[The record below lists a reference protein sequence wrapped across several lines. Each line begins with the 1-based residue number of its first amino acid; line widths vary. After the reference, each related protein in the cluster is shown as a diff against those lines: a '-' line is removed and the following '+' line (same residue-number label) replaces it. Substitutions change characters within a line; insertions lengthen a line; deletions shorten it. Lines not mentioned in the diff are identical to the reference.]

1 MALYPP
7 TSELFDNWINNK
19 PESKLELID
28 GQLVVGNS
36 LVGSRLLLRQILQGW
51 RADAAVALAPTET
64 WLQALAAGYGLTPPQ
79 TSSPFEILNHLEQQI
94 ADIEFIAEDLQ
105 AGRAE
110 KTWAHHRI
118 QQQLTMDSFRLAN
131 EVGCEFLGRD
141 FVMRLG
147 DNGFTPD
154 LIFYKSQ
161 GLNQLFSYFL
171 SGPAELV
178 IEILMPGHEAADRST
193 KFDDYQAAGVPE
205 YWLIDPENQQVE
217 FYRLVAGQY
226 QRYQPD
232 SEGYYRPSSIP
243 GLAFRPDALWQ
254 ENEDDNPLESKTFKV
269 EQPVEGFQRSHAE
282 EGPQWGSLLFIPN
295 IQPSPVPIAFEEY
308 ISWCPR
314 AKFEFIEGK
323 PLIGS
328 TPGTR
333 NVLAML
339 LMTFGLE
346 SAVKLLPPQA
356 WLEGLRQRLDWEQHD
371 AERKAEWW
379 TLARQ
384 AAERLRTHFS
394 LGRLGV
400 IGDLTMPQPLNY
412 WSDITLVYWE
422 KFDDSWKAF
431 DVLRDLDPDLRIDL
445 LKFQPEWLTADQL
458 WQIERHLVEL

>member
-7 TSELFDNWINNK
+7 KSELFDNWINNK

-28 GQLVVGNS
+28 GRLIVGNS
-36 LVGSRLLLRQILQGW
+36 LTGSRLLLRQILQGW
-51 RADAAVALAPTET
+51 RADAAIALAPIET
-64 WLQALAAGYGLTPPQ
+64 WLQSLAAGYGLTLPQ
-79 TSSPFEILNHLEQQI
+79 TGSHLEILNCLEEQV
-94 ADIEFIAEDLQ
+94 ADADFIPEDLQ
-105 AGRAE
+105 AGCAE
-110 KTWAHHRI
+110 KTWAHGNI

-131 EVGCEFLGRD
+131 KAGCESLGRD

-193 KFDDYQAAGVPE
+193 KFSYYQAAGVPE
-205 YWLIDPENQQVE
+205 YWLIDAESQQIK
-217 FYRLVAGQY
+217 FYRLVEGQY
-226 QRYQPD
+226 RLYQPD
-232 SEGYYRPSSIP
+232 SDGQYHTISIP
-243 GLAFRPDALWQ
+243 GLAFRPEALWY
-254 ENEDDNPLESKTFKV
+254 EDEDYNPLESRTFKV
-269 EQPVEGFQRSHAE
+269 EQPVEGFQRIHAE
-282 EGPQWGSLLFIPN
+282 EGPKWGSLLFIPN
-295 IQPSPVPIAFEEY
+295 IQRSPVPICFEEY

-323 PLIGS
+323 PLINS

-356 WLEGLRQRLDWEQHD
+356 WIEGLRQRLEWEQHD
-371 AERKAEWW
+371 AERKTEWW
-379 TLARQ
+379 KLARQ
-384 AAERLRTHFS
+384 AAEQLRTHFN

-412 WSDITLVYWE
+412 WSDITLVYWV

-431 DVLRDLDPDLRIDL
+431 DVLHEIDPDLRIDL
-445 LKFQPEWLTADQL
+445 MRFQPEWLTADQL
-458 WQIERHLVEL
+458 WQVDRHLVEL

>member
-1 MALYPP
+1 MVLYPP
-7 TSELFDNWINNK
+7 TSELFDTWINNK

-36 LVGSRLLLRQILQGW
+36 LIGSRLLLRQILQGW
-51 RADAAVALAPTET
+51 RADAAVALAPIET
-64 WLQALAAGYGLTPPQ
+64 WLQALSAGYGLTLPP
-79 TSSPFEILNHLEQQI
+79 TGSHLEILNYLEEQI
-94 ADIEFIAEDLQ
+94 AAVEFIAEDLQ

-110 KTWAHHRI
+110 RTWAHHRI
-118 QQQLTMDSFRLAN
+118 QQQLSVDSFRLAN
-131 EVGCEFLGRD
+131 QAGGESLGRD

-147 DNGFTPD
+147 GNGFTPD
-154 LIFYKSQ
+154 LIVYNSQ
-161 GLNQLFSYFL
+161 GLNQLFAYFF

-193 KFDDYQAAGVPE
+193 KFDYYQAAGVPD
-205 YWLIDPENQQVE
+205 YWLIDPESQQVE
-217 FYRLVAGQY
+217 FYRLVEGQY
-226 QRYQPD
+226 QRHQPD
-232 SEGYYRPSSIP
+232 SHGHYRPIGVP
-243 GLAFRPDALWQ
+243 GLAFQPDALWQ
-254 ENEDDNPLESKTFKV
+254 ENEDYDPLEPKTFKV
-269 EQPVEGFQRSHAE
+269 EQPVENFQRSHAE

-314 AKFEFIEGK
+314 AKFELIEGK
-323 PLIGS
+323 PLINS

-356 WLEGLRQRLDWEQHD
+356 WIEGLRQRLDWEQHD
-371 AERKAEWW
+371 GERKAASWQ
-379 TLARQ
+379 LARQ

-445 LKFQPEWLTADQL
+445 LQFQPEWLTADQL

>member
-1 MALYPP
+1 MVLYPP
-7 TSELFDNWINNK
+7 TSELFDTWINNK

-36 LVGSRLLLRQILQGW
+36 LIGSRLLLRQILQGW
-51 RADAAVALAPTET
+51 KADAAIALAPIET
-64 WLQALAAGYGLTPPQ
+64 WLQAFAVGYNLTLPQ
-79 TSSPFEILNHLEQQI
+79 TGSHLEILNHLENQV
-94 ADIEFIAEDLQ
+94 ADVEFVAEDLQ

-110 KTWAHHRI
+110 KTWAHHRA
-118 QQQLTMDSFRLAN
+118 QQQLTMDLFRLAN
-131 EVGCEFLGRD
+131 QAGCESLGRD

-147 DNGFTPD
+147 NNGFTPD
-154 LIFYKSQ
+154 LIVYKSQ

-178 IEILMPGHEAADRST
+178 IEILMPGHEAADRSA
-193 KFDDYQAAGVPE
+193 KFDYYQTAGVPD
-205 YWLIDPENQQVE
+205 YWLIDPESQQVE
-217 FYRLVAGQY
+217 FYRLVEGQY
-226 QRYQPD
+226 QRHQLNSD
-232 SEGYYRPSSIP
+232 GHYRPISVP
-243 GLAFRPDALWQ
+243 GLTFQPDALWQ
-254 ENEDDNPLESKTFKV
+254 EDGDYNPLEPKTFKV
-269 EQPVEGFQRSHAE
+269 EQPVEDFQRVDAE

-339 LMTFGLE
+339 LMTLGLE

-356 WLEGLRQRLDWEQHD
+356 WIEGLRQRLKWEQNN

-379 TLARQ
+379 QLARQ
-384 AAERLRTHFS
+384 AAERLRTHFP

-400 IGDLTMPQPLNY
+400 IGDLTMPQPLSY

-422 KFDDSWKAF
+422 KFDESWKAF
-431 DVLRDLDPDLRIDL
+431 DVLRDLDPDCCIDL
-445 LKFQPEWLTADQL
+445 LRFQPEWLTADQL

>member
-36 LVGSRLLLRQILQGW
+36 LTGSRLLLRQILQGW

-64 WLQALAAGYGLTPPQ
+64 WFQAIAAGYDLTLPQ
-79 TSSPFEILNHLEQQI
+79 TDSYLEILNHLGDQL
-94 ADIEFIAEDLQ
+94 ADVEFVAEDLQ

-110 KTWAHHRI
+110 ITWAHHRI

-131 EVGCEFLGRD
+131 QVGCESLGRD

-154 LIFYKSQ
+154 LIVYKSQ

-178 IEILMPGHEAADRST
+178 IEILMPGHKAADRST
-193 KFDDYQAAGVPE
+193 KFDYYQAAGVPD
-205 YWLIDPENQQVE
+205 YWLVDSESQQVE
-217 FYRLVAGQY
+217 FYRLVDSQY
-226 QRYQPD
+226 QRHQPD
-232 SEGYYRPSSIP
+232 SDGHYRPSSIP

-254 ENEDDNPLESKTFKV
+254 EDEDYNPLEPKTFKV
-269 EQPVEGFQRSHAE
+269 EQSVEGLQRSQAE
-282 EGPQWGSLLFIPN
+282 AGPQWGSLLFIPN
-295 IQPSPVPIAFEEY
+295 IQPSPVPISFEAY

-314 AKFEFIEGK
+314 AKFEFIAGK
-323 PLIGS
+323 PLINS

-339 LMTFGLE
+339 LMTIGLE

-356 WLEGLRQRLDWEQHD
+356 WIEGLRQRLEWEQHD
-371 AERKAEWW
+371 GERKAEWW
-379 TLARQ
+379 RLARQ
-384 AAERLRTHFS
+384 AAERLRTHFD

-422 KFDDSWKAF
+422 KFEESWKAF
-431 DVLRDLDPDLRIDL
+431 DVLRDIDPDFRIDL
-445 LKFQPEWLTADQL
+445 LEFQPEWLTADQL

>member
-28 GQLVVGNS
+28 GQLIVGNS
-36 LVGSRLLLRQILQGW
+36 LIGSRLLLRQILQGR
-51 RADAAVALAPTET
+51 RAEAAIALAPTEN
-64 WLQALAAGYGLTPPQ
+64 WFQALAAGYGLTLPP
-79 TSSPFEILNHLEQQI
+79 TGSPLEILNHLEAQVT
-94 ADIEFIAEDLQ
+94 DVEFIAEDLQ

-110 KTWAHHRI
+110 KTWAYHRI

-131 EVGCEFLGRD
+131 QAGCESLGRD

-178 IEILMPGHEAADRST
+178 IEILMPGHEVADRST
-193 KFDDYQAAGVPE
+193 KFEAYQAVGIPD
-205 YWLIDPENQQVE
+205 YWLIEPEGQQIE
-217 FYRLVAGQY
+217 FYRLIEGRY
-226 QRYQPD
+226 QRHQPD
-232 SEGYYRPSSIP
+232 SDGDYRPSSIP

-254 ENEDDNPLESKTFKV
+254 EDEDYNPLESKTFKV
-269 EQPVEGFQRSHAE
+269 EQPVEDFQRVQAE
-282 EGPQWGSLLFIPN
+282 AGPQWGSLLFIPN

-346 SAVKLLPPQA
+346 SAVQLLPPQA
-356 WLEGLRQRLDWEQHD
+356 WIEGLRQRLEWEQHD
-371 AERKAEWW
+371 EERKAELWQ
-379 TLARQ
+379 LARQ
-384 AAERLRTHFS
+384 AAERLRSHFD

-412 WSDITLVYWE
+412 WSDITLVYWG
-422 KFDDSWKAF
+422 KFDQSWQAF
-431 DVLRDLDPDLRIDL
+431 DVLRDLDPDYRIDL
-445 LKFQPEWLTADQL
+445 LRVQPEWLTADQL
-458 WQIERHLVEL
+458 WQIERYLVEL